1 MKDGSR
7 VLGDGG
13 ADPRRAA
20 ADDRGASPRRGRGV
34 RRHGVAA
41 QGAQGTF
48 TTATAWW
55 PKTTF
60 DRWWAGG
67 RAFAVALA
75 SPTLGTFESVTVKA
89 AASCAPDSWTPVGRS
104 AAAAVW
110 TGIEMIVW
118 GGTNG
123 NGPIVLNDGARYN
136 PSTDRTPARRSC
148 SSSAGARR
156 IGGRVRVSGK
166 PLPFQ
171 TVPVSGPFQEGFI

>member
-1 MKDGSR
+1 M
-7 VLGDGG
+7 G
-13 ADPRRAA
+13 AGYSETAEQTLEGLPLMTAGRLREEDEAFVVTA
-20 ADDRGASPRRGRGV
+20 LLRRG
-34 RRHGVAA
+34 
-41 QGAQGTF
+41 QGTF